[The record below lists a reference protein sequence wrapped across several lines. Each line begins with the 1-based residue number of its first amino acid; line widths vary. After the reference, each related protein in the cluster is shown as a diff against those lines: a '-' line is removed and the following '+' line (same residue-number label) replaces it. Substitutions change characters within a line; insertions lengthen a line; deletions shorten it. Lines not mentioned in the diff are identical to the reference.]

1 MGASLRPRNL
11 GSPLRILRGGQFGRG
26 QPQVK
31 ITEKLNLGQGCVAL
45 ACLAV
50 AVGMGAA
57 NAAGW
62 LLAYPKAGWP
72 LAIMAVGCEVIA
84 VLVMAS
90 GASPERAP
98 ARFGVAI
105 LCAVLNVYGGHQ
117 FLTLA
122 SQGRYQEYRQST
134 DRRELLLADL
144 QTARDCVDRV
154 SRPSASKTR
163 NAAAE
168 RLAERCRA
176 DQKAARAALDSLP
189 LPETPVKHDP
199 WIMWVLMVC
208 VEAIKIFAVWSV
220 TATGAAKTA
229 PAPVVSISESASKL
243 AQRRWRPLDQPQL
256 AG

>member
-1 MGASLRPRNL
+1 M
-11 GSPLRILRGGQFGRG
+11 
-26 QPQVK
+26 K
-31 ITEKLNLGQGCVAL
+31 ITENLNLGQGCVAL

-57 NAAGW
+57 NASGW
-62 LLAYPKAGWP
+62 LMAYPKAGWP

-84 VLVMAS
+84 VLVMAA
-90 GASPERAP
+90 GTEPQKAP

-117 FLTLA
+117 FLEVA
-122 SQGRYQEYRQST
+122 SQGRALEHAQALEKRQRLEQALS
-134 DRRELLLADL
+134 LAS
-144 QTARDCVDRV
+144 DCVDRA

-163 NAAAE
+163 NAASE
-168 RLAERCRA
+168 RLAVQCRA
-176 DQKAARAALDSLP
+176 DQRAARAALDSLP
-189 LPETPVKHDP
+189 LPETPLKNDP
-199 WIMWVLMVC
+199 AIMWVLMIC

-220 TATGAAKTA
+220 TATGTAKTV

-243 AQRRWRPLDQPQL
+243 AQRRWSRPSRPQL